1 MEPRTNLILIAVVLA
16 LVVVAGIAAWFYSR
30 QRRSKMLRDRFG
42 PEYDRV
48 VKREGDVRRGEGIL
62 EFRQQKRDHLQIRPL
77 PAPARTEFSKRWNAV
92 QAQFVDDPQGSAADA
107 DRLVREIME
116 ARGYPVANLE
126 ELDEIISVDHPR
138 VVENYREAHD
148 LATGRTRSQ
157 STTEGLRKAMVHYRS
172 LFDELLQDTSIERK
186 EARA

>member
-1 MEPRTNLILIAVVLA
+1 MRCRPSSSTILKV
-16 LVVVAGIAAWFYSR
+16 
-30 QRRSKMLRDRFG
+30 
-42 PEYDRV
+42 
-48 VKREGDVRRGEGIL
+48 
-62 EFRQQKRDHLQIRPL
+62 RPL
-77 PAPARTEFSKRWNAV
+77 T
-92 QAQFVDDPQGSAADA
+92 Q
-107 DRLVREIME
+107 I
-116 ARGYPVANLE
+116 ANLE

>member
-1 MEPRTNLILIAVVLA
+1 VVLV

-92 QAQFVDDPQGSAADA
+92 QAQFVDDPEGSAADA

-116 ARGYPVANLE
+116 ARGYPVTNFE
-126 ELDEIISVDHPR
+126 ELDEIISVDYPR
-138 VVENYREAHD
+138 VVANYREAHD

-172 LFDELLQDTSIERK
+172 LFDELLQDTSTERK

>member
-1 MEPRTNLILIAVVLA
+1 MEPRTNLILIAVILA

-107 DRLVREIME
+107 DR
-116 ARGYPVANLE
+116 
-126 ELDEIISVDHPR
+126 
-138 VVENYREAHD
+138 
-148 LATGRTRSQ
+148 
-157 STTEGLRKAMVHYRS
+157 
-172 LFDELLQDTSIERK
+172 
-186 EARA
+186 